1 MNDIR
6 WVQRFDNYERAYNR
20 LQEAIKL
27 SEEKELSLLEKQG
40 LIQAFEFTQELSWK
54 LLKDYLEYQ
63 GYQNIRGSHDAFRE
77 SYRVGLIDD
86 IKMWLNTIEAL
97 NYTTHA
103 YDEDILEESYRIIID
118 DFATLFEDLLKTF
131 IKLKEQE
138 GF

>member
-6 WVQRFDNYERAYNR
+6 WVQRFDNYEKAYSR

-63 GYQNIRGSHDAFRE
+63 GYQNIRGSRDAFRE

-86 IKMWLNTIEAL
+86 IKMWLNTIEAR

-103 YDEDILEESYRIIID
+103 YDEDILEESYEMIRE

-131 IKLKEQE
+131 RKLKEQE
-138 GF
+138 GL